1 MGDLPDIR
9 AVSKAGNRLIT
20 YLESVKRLKG
30 SGNFSNV
37 KIIVLIFACCVEV
50 FSPSF
55 IYRP

>member
-30 SGNFSNV
+30 CGNFSND
-37 KIIVLIFACCVEV
+37 KLLF
-50 FSPSF
+50 
-55 IYRP
+55 